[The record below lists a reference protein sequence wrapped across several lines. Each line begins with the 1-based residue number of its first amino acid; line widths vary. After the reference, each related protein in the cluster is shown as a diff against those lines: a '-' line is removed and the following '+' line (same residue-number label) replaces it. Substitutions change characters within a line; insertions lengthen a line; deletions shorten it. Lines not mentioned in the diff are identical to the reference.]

1 MLTRLGRWVVLGVV
15 LAVVTGC
22 QSWSS
27 ASAVYFYEPSRL
39 PTPSYNSRD
48 QRFRASDYYD
58 FYNRGGY
65 ECGHC

>member
-27 ASAVYFYEPSRL
+27 ASGVYVYEPWRT
-39 PTPSYNSRD
+39 PTPSYHSRD
-48 QRFRASDYYD
+48 QRYRASDYYK
-58 FYNRGGY
+58 FYNQGGY
-65 ECGHC
+65 EPG

>member
-22 QSWSS
+22 RSWSS
-27 ASAVYFYEPSRL
+27 ASTVYVYEPRRT
-39 PTPSYNSRD
+39 PTPSYHSRD
-48 QRFRASDYYD
+48 QRYRAFEYYD

-65 ECGHC
+65 DSEP